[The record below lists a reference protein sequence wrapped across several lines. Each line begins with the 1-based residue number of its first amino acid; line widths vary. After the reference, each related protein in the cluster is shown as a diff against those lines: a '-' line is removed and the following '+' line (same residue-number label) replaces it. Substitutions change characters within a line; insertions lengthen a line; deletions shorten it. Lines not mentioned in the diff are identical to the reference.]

1 MASSSSSRP
10 SSSLSSM
17 NNPRNNKYDVF
28 LSFRGEETRDSF
40 TSHLY
45 SALCETNIETF
56 IDDQLVRGNEISQSL
71 LDAIEA
77 SSISVI
83 VFSEGCKVGGF
94 VRSWFDNYL
103 DWLEY
108 SIVKD
113 AAFCLYCYVFREENG
128 SQGAGPCFTGE
139 GFRNWKKKEM
149 LRQHVGG
156 VNSAHNIARRRCES
170 LMNQKAHVATFFFN
184 HSKKIKREYRL
195 CLTAVIDCI
204 RFLLRQGLAFRGNN
218 KSQSL
223 DNRGNF
229 LLANHNEEIKGV
241 IFNNAPANL
250 QMTSPDIQKQI
261 VSVCSAET
269 SRAIIKEIGDSL
281 FSVMIDESRDIST
294 KEQMAVVLRY
304 VDKRGHVVERFIG
317 IEHVID
323 TKAVSL
329 KASLDIVFARHGL
342 SMSRLRG
349 QGYDGASNMQGGLN
363 GLKTLILKENESAYY
378 IHFAKVSNI
387 VAASSKRYDILKEKH
402 VVAVIEALKTG
413 ELKSGQGMNQE
424 ITLKRSGDTRWSSHY
439 GTLIS
444 IITIFSSIIDVLE
457 IIANDASN
465 SEQRFEANSTLKFM
479 QTFDFVFTLY
489 LMKNIL
495 GFANELSQALQR
507 KDQDIVNS
515 MKLVSI
521 CKLGLQR
528 MRKHGWNSLL
538 IQVSSFCEKHFI
550 SVHVMETMF
559 LTPGRSR
566 RRAQEITNMHHYR
579 IDLFCAILDMQLQEL
594 NSRFNEVNTELLLC
608 LACLCPKDSFAA
620 FNKEKL
626 LRLAQLYPKD
636 FSQVDL
642 MALDTQLDIYIMD
655 MQSSVEFSE
664 LNGIGDLAQKMVET
678 NKHKVFSLVYLLVTL
693 ALLLPVATATVERVF
708 SAMNYVKNRL
718 RSRMGDEWLN
728 DNLVVYIEKDVF
740 DCIDNEIILQHF
752 QHMKSHRGILD

>member
-1 MASSSSSRP
+1 MSGNSKEKV
-10 SSSLSSM
+10 SL
-17 NNPRNNKYDVF
+17 NLHDLPRDLGLRTVISKLDPNIQDEVWRAYLQMGPF
-28 LSFRGEETRDSF
+28 QPQ
-40 TSHLY
+40 SHDFP
-45 SALCETNIETF
+45 T
-56 IDDQLVRGNEISQSL
+56 
-71 LDAIEA
+71 
-77 SSISVI
+77 
-83 VFSEGCKVGGF
+83 
-94 VRSWFDNYL
+94 
-103 DWLEY
+103 
-108 SIVKD
+108 
-113 AAFCLYCYVFREENG
+113 REENG

-139 GFRNWKKKEM
+139 VFRNWKKKEM
-149 LRQHVGG
+149 LRQH
-156 VNSAHNIARRRCES
+156 
-170 LMNQKAHVATFFFN
+170 
-184 HSKKIKREYRL
+184 
-195 CLTAVIDCI
+195 
-204 RFLLRQGLAFRGNN
+204 RQGLAFRGNN
-218 KSQSL
+218 ESQSS

-229 LLANHNEEIKGV
+229 LKLLQFLADHNEEIKGV

-261 VSVCSAET
+261 ISVCSAET

-294 KEQMAVVLRY
+294 KDQMAIVLRY
-304 VDKRGHVVERFIG
+304 VDKRGHMVERFIG

-323 TKAVSL
+323 TKAISL
-329 KASLDIVFARHGL
+329 KASLDTVFARHGL
-342 SMSRLRG
+342 SMSSMRG
-349 QGYDGASNMQGGLN
+349 KDMMVLVTCKGDLMLALVSV
-363 GLKTLILKENESAYY
+363 
-378 IHFAKVSNI
+378 AKKHQEVNDLFSLVPKVINI
-387 VAASSKRYDILKEKH
+387 VAALSKRYEILKETRAI
-402 VVAVIEALKTG
+402 AVIEALKTG

-424 ITLKRSGDTRWSSHY
+424 ITLKRSGYTRWSSHY

-444 IITIFSSIIDVLE
+444 IITMFSSIIDVLE

-507 KDQDIVNS
+507 KDQYIVNS

-528 MRKHGWNSLL
+528 MREHGWNSLL
-538 IQVSSFCEKHFI
+538 SQVSSFCEKHFI
-550 SVHVMETMF
+550 SVPVMENMF
-559 LTPGRSR
+559 LTPRKSR
-566 RRAQEITNMHHYR
+566 CRAQEITNMHHYR

-608 LACLCPKDSFAA
+608 LDCLCPKDSFAA

-642 MALDTQLDIYIMD
+642 MALDTQLDVYIMD

-664 LNGIGDLAQKMVET
+664 LNGISDLAQKMVET

-693 ALLLPVATATVERVF
+693 ALLLPVATATVEIVF
-708 SAMNYVKNRL
+708 STMNYVKNRL
-718 RSRMGDEWLN
+718 RSRMGDEWL
-728 DNLVVYIEKDVF
+728 IT
-740 DCIDNEIILQHF
+740 
-752 QHMKSHRGILD
+752 

>member
-1 MASSSSSRP
+1 MSGNSKEKV
-10 SSSLSSM
+10 SL
-17 NNPRNNKYDVF
+17 NLHDLPRDPGLRTVISKLDPNIQDEVRRAYLQMGPF
-28 LSFRGEETRDSF
+28 QPQ
-40 TSHLY
+40 SHDFP
-45 SALCETNIETF
+45 T
-56 IDDQLVRGNEISQSL
+56 
-71 LDAIEA
+71 
-77 SSISVI
+77 
-83 VFSEGCKVGGF
+83 
-94 VRSWFDNYL
+94 
-103 DWLEY
+103 
-108 SIVKD
+108 
-113 AAFCLYCYVFREENG
+113 REENG
-128 SQGAGPCFTGE
+128 SQGVGPCFTGE

-149 LRQHVGG
+149 SRQHVGG

-184 HSKKIKREYRL
+184 HSKKIKRQYRL

-204 RFLLRQGLAFRGNN
+204 RFLLRQGLAFCGNN
-218 KSQSL
+218 ESQSS

-241 IFNNAPANL
+241 IFNNVPANL

-269 SRAIIKEIGDSL
+269 SRAIIIEIGDSL

-294 KEQMAVVLRY
+294 KEQMAVVLCY

-363 GLKTLILKENESAYY
+363 
-378 IHFAKVSNI
+378 
-387 VAASSKRYDILKEKH
+387 ASSKRYDILKEKH
-402 VVAVIEALKTG
+402 AVAVIEALKMG

-424 ITLKRSGDTRWSSHY
+424 ITLKRYGDTRWSSHY

-444 IITIFSSIIDVLE
+444 IITMFSSIIDVLE

-550 SVHVMETMF
+550 SVPVMETMF

>member
-1 MASSSSSRP
+1 M
-10 SSSLSSM
+10 
-17 NNPRNNKYDVF
+17 
-28 LSFRGEETRDSF
+28 
-40 TSHLY
+40 
-45 SALCETNIETF
+45 
-56 IDDQLVRGNEISQSL
+56 
-71 LDAIEA
+71 
-77 SSISVI
+77 
-83 VFSEGCKVGGF
+83 
-94 VRSWFDNYL
+94 
-103 DWLEY
+103 
-108 SIVKD
+108 
-113 AAFCLYCYVFREENG
+113 
-128 SQGAGPCFTGE
+128 
-139 GFRNWKKKEM
+139 
-149 LRQHVGG
+149 
-156 VNSAHNIARRRCES
+156 
-170 LMNQKAHVATFFFN
+170 
-184 HSKKIKREYRL
+184 
-195 CLTAVIDCI
+195 
-204 RFLLRQGLAFRGNN
+204 
-218 KSQSL
+218 
-223 DNRGNF
+223 
-229 LLANHNEEIKGV
+229 
-241 IFNNAPANL
+241 
-250 QMTSPDIQKQI
+250 
-261 VSVCSAET
+261 
-269 SRAIIKEIGDSL
+269 
-281 FSVMIDESRDIST
+281 
-294 KEQMAVVLRY
+294 
-304 VDKRGHVVERFIG
+304 
-317 IEHVID
+317 
-323 TKAVSL
+323 
-329 KASLDIVFARHGL
+329 
-342 SMSRLRG
+342 
-349 QGYDGASNMQGGLN
+349 
-363 GLKTLILKENESAYY
+363 
-378 IHFAKVSNI
+378 
-387 VAASSKRYDILKEKH
+387 
-402 VVAVIEALKTG
+402 G

-424 ITLKRSGDTRWSSHY
+424 ITLKRYGDTRWSSHY

-444 IITIFSSIIDVLE
+444 IITMFSSIIDVLE

-550 SVHVMETMF
+550 SVPVMETMF

>member
-1 MASSSSSRP
+1 MSGNSKEKVSLNLHDLPRDLGLRTVISKLDPNIQDEVWRAYLQMGPFQPQSHDFPTRLLGEKSR
-10 SSSLSSM
+10 
-17 NNPRNNKYDVF
+17 R
-28 LSFRGEETRDSF
+28 
-40 TSHLY
+40 
-45 SALCETNIETF
+45 
-56 IDDQLVRGNEISQSL
+56 
-71 LDAIEA
+71 
-77 SSISVI
+77 
-83 VFSEGCKVGGF
+83 F
-94 VRSWFDNYL
+94 VRSWFDNYP

-108 SIVKD
+108 SIVKE

-139 GFRNWKKKEM
+139 VFRNWKKKEM

-170 LMNQKAHVATFFFN
+170 LMNQKAH
-184 HSKKIKREYRL
+184 
-195 CLTAVIDCI
+195 
-204 RFLLRQGLAFRGNN
+204 RQGLAFRGNN
-218 KSQSL
+218 ESQSS

-229 LLANHNEEIKGV
+229 LKLLQFLADHNEEIKGV

-261 VSVCSAET
+261 ISVCSAET

-294 KEQMAVVLRY
+294 KDQMAIVLRY
-304 VDKRGHVVERFIG
+304 VDKRGHMVERFIG

-323 TKAVSL
+323 TKAISL
-329 KASLDIVFARHGL
+329 KASLDTVFARHGL
-342 SMSRLRG
+342 SMSSMRG
-349 QGYDGASNMQGGLN
+349 KDMMVLLALVSV
-363 GLKTLILKENESAYY
+363 
-378 IHFAKVSNI
+378 AKKHQEVNDLFSLVPKVINI
-387 VAASSKRYDILKEKH
+387 VAALSKRYEILKETRAI
-402 VVAVIEALKTG
+402 AVIEALKTG

-424 ITLKRSGDTRWSSHY
+424 ITLKRSGYTRWSSHY

-444 IITIFSSIIDVLE
+444 IITMFSSIIDVLE

-507 KDQDIVNS
+507 KDQYIVNS

-528 MRKHGWNSLL
+528 MREHGWNSLL
-538 IQVSSFCEKHFI
+538 SQVSSFCEKHFI
-550 SVHVMETMF
+550 SVPVMENMF
-559 LTPGRSR
+559 LTPRKSR
-566 RRAQEITNMHHYR
+566 CRAQEITNMHHYR

-608 LACLCPKDSFAA
+608 LDCLCPKDSFAA

-642 MALDTQLDIYIMD
+642 MALDTQLDVYIMD

-664 LNGIGDLAQKMVET
+664 LNGISDLAQKMVET

-693 ALLLPVATATVERVF
+693 ALLLPVATATVEIVF
-708 SAMNYVKNRL
+708 STMNYVKNRL
-718 RSRMGDEWLN
+718 RSRMGDEWL
-728 DNLVVYIEKDVF
+728 IT
-740 DCIDNEIILQHF
+740 
-752 QHMKSHRGILD
+752 

>member
-1 MASSSSSRP
+1 MSGNSKEKVSLNLHDLPRDPGLRTVISKLDHNIQDEVWRAYLQMGPFQPQSHDFPTRLLGEKSR
-10 SSSLSSM
+10 
-17 NNPRNNKYDVF
+17 R
-28 LSFRGEETRDSF
+28 
-40 TSHLY
+40 
-45 SALCETNIETF
+45 
-56 IDDQLVRGNEISQSL
+56 
-71 LDAIEA
+71 
-77 SSISVI
+77 
-83 VFSEGCKVGGF
+83 F

-108 SIVKD
+108 SIVKE
-113 AAFCLYCYVFREENG
+113 ATFCLYCYVFREENG

-170 LMNQKAHVATFFFN
+170 LMNQKAHGVLTLFN
-184 HSKKIKREYRL
+184 
-195 CLTAVIDCI
+195 CC
-204 RFLLRQGLAFRGNN
+204 LAFRGNN
-218 KSQSL
+218 ESQSS

-229 LLANHNEEIKGV
+229 FELLQFLADHNEEIKGV

-281 FSVMIDESRDIST
+281 FSIMIDESRDIST
-294 KEQMAVVLRY
+294 KEQMAIVLRY
-304 VDKRGHVVERFIG
+304 VDKRGHMVERFIG

-323 TKAVSL
+323 TKAISL
-329 KASLDIVFARHGL
+329 KASLDTVFARHGL
-342 SMSRLRG
+342 SMSSMRG
-349 QGYDGASNMQGGLN
+349 QGYDGA
-363 GLKTLILKENESAYY
+363 TYY
-378 IHFAKVSNI
+378 IHCFAHQLQLALVSVAKKHQEVNDLFSLVAKVINI
-387 VAASSKRYDILKEKH
+387 VAALSKRYEILKEKH
-402 VVAVIEALKTG
+402 AIAVIEALKTG

-424 ITLKRSGDTRWSSHY
+424 ITLKRSGYTRWSSHY

-444 IITIFSSIIDVLE
+444 IITMFSSIIDVLE

-507 KDQDIVNS
+507 KDQYIVNS

-528 MRKHGWNSLL
+528 MREHGWNSLL
-538 IQVSSFCEKHFI
+538 SQVSSFCEKHFI
-550 SVHVMETMF
+550 SVPVMENI
-559 LTPGRSR
+559 
-566 RRAQEITNMHHYR
+566 AQEITNMHHYR

-608 LACLCPKDSFAA
+608 LDCLCPKDSFAA

-642 MALDTQLDIYIMD
+642 MALDTQLDVYIMD

-664 LNGIGDLAQKMVET
+664 LNGISDLAQKMVET

-708 SAMNYVKNRL
+708 STMNYVKNRL
-718 RSRMGDEWLN
+718 RSRMGDEWL
-728 DNLVVYIEKDVF
+728 IT
-740 DCIDNEIILQHF
+740 
-752 QHMKSHRGILD
+752 

>member
-1 MASSSSSRP
+1 MSGNSKEKV
-10 SSSLSSM
+10 SL
-17 NNPRNNKYDVF
+17 NLHDLPRDPGLRTV
-28 LSFRGEETRDSF
+28 
-40 TSHLY
+40 
-45 SALCETNIETF
+45 
-56 IDDQLVRGNEISQSL
+56 ISK
-71 LDAIEA
+71 LD
-77 SSISVI
+77 
-83 VFSEGCKVGGF
+83 
-94 VRSWFDNYL
+94 
-103 DWLEY
+103 
-108 SIVKD
+108 
-113 AAFCLYCYVFREENG
+113 
-128 SQGAGPCFTGE
+128 
-139 GFRNWKKKEM
+139 
-149 LRQHVGG
+149 
-156 VNSAHNIARRRCES
+156 HNIQDEVWRAYLQMGPFQPQS
-170 LMNQKAHVATFFFN
+170 HDFPT
-184 HSKKIKREYRL
+184 
-195 CLTAVIDCI
+195 
-204 RFLLRQGLAFRGNN
+204 RQGLAFRGNN
-218 KSQSL
+218 ESQSS

-229 LLANHNEEIKGV
+229 FELLQFLADHNEEIKGV

-281 FSVMIDESRDIST
+281 FSIMIDESRDIST
-294 KEQMAVVLRY
+294 KEQMAIVLRY
-304 VDKRGHVVERFIG
+304 VDKRGHMVERFIG

-323 TKAVSL
+323 TKAISL
-329 KASLDIVFARHGL
+329 KASLDTVFARHGL
-342 SMSRLRG
+342 SMSSMRG

-378 IHFAKVSNI
+378 IHCFAHQLQLALVSVAKKHQEVNDLFSLVAKVINI
-387 VAASSKRYDILKEKH
+387 VAALSKRYEILKEKH
-402 VVAVIEALKTG
+402 AIAVIEALKTG

-424 ITLKRSGDTRWSSHY
+424 ITLKRSGYTRWSSHY

-444 IITIFSSIIDVLE
+444 IITMFSSIIDVLE

-507 KDQDIVNS
+507 KDQYIVNS

-528 MRKHGWNSLL
+528 MREHGWNSLL
-538 IQVSSFCEKHFI
+538 SQVSSFCEKHFI
-550 SVHVMETMF
+550 SVPVMENMF
-559 LTPGRSR
+559 LTPRKSR
-566 RRAQEITNMHHYR
+566 CRAQEITNMHHYR

-608 LACLCPKDSFAA
+608 LDCLCPKDSFAA

-642 MALDTQLDIYIMD
+642 MALDTQLDVYIMD

-664 LNGIGDLAQKMVET
+664 LNGISDLAQKMVET

-708 SAMNYVKNRL
+708 STMNYVKNRL
-718 RSRMGDEWLN
+718 RSRMGDEWL
-728 DNLVVYIEKDVF
+728 IT
-740 DCIDNEIILQHF
+740 
-752 QHMKSHRGILD
+752 